1 MDSTQKLLE
10 IMARL
15 RDPQSGCPWDREQTY
30 ASIAPYTIEEAYEVA
45 DVIAQRDYEGLQD
58 ELGDLLFQVVFLSR
72 IAEEEG
78 RFAFDD
84 VAAAIAAKLTRRHPH
99 VFADADPEQ
108 FSDAE
113 WERIKGQERTA
124 RDPEASVLDGI
135 PGALPALKRAQKI
148 GKRAATVG
156 FDWPESSAVRAKV
169 DEELA
174 ELDAA
179 VTGGSL
185 DAAREE
191 LGDVLFSLVN
201 LARHLGIDAEQ
212 ALSQSNGKFAQR
224 FRGMEAAA
232 QREETTLSDLELDRL
247 EALWEAQKGR

>member
-1 MDSTQKLLE
+1 MDSIEKLLE
-10 IMARL
+10 IMAQL
-15 RDPQSGCPWDREQTY
+15 RDPRSGCPWDREQTY

-45 DVIAQRDYEGLQD
+45 DVIAQADYDGLQD

-78 RFAFDD
+78 RFAFGD

-99 VFADADPEQ
+99 VFADADPAQ

-113 WERIKGQERTA
+113 WERIKGRERTE

-135 PGALPALKRAQKI
+135 PAALPALKRAQKM

-179 VTGGSL
+179 VNAGSL
-185 DAAREE
+185 EAAREE

-212 ALSQSNGKFAQR
+212 ALSLSNGKFAQR

-232 QREETTLSDLELDRL
+232 GREETRLSDLDLDRQ